1 MALPRALV
9 VATTYPVRP
18 GDGTPAFV
26 RDLCLELAAS
36 FDVTVLVPAVPGGAP
51 READGPLTV
60 VRHRYFPRRWETVA
74 HGAILENVRSSR
86 WAVVQVPFLMASQWL
101 AVRREFRRVRP
112 DVVHA
117 HWLIPAGV
125 SARALS
131 RRAPLVVTTLGG
143 DLYALNSAPFR
154 WLKRRVARASTVLT
168 VMNSD
173 MASRARLLG
182 AHDVRVMPMGAR
194 FSVVTPEPSEGPVR
208 LLAVG
213 RLVEKKGFD
222 VLLSALEALVNGPVP
237 DAVLTIVG
245 DGPERA
251 SLEGAAAGLGGRVT
265 FAGQLGREELDSVYR
280 HTDIAV
286 FPSRPASSGDQDG
299 LPVAMLEA
307 MGSGLAVVA
316 SDLPGLNEAVVP
328 AESGVLVPPGD
339 YEALATAI
347 GELAADPGKRRAL
360 GEAAARRALDYTVD
374 AVGAGYRALLA
385 EVIA

>member
-1 MALPRALV
+1 
-9 VATTYPVRP
+9 
-18 GDGTPAFV
+18 
-26 RDLCLELAAS
+26 
-36 FDVTVLVPAVPGGAP
+36 
-51 READGPLTV
+51 
-60 VRHRYFPRRWETVA
+60 
-74 HGAILENVRSSR
+74 
-86 WAVVQVPFLMASQWL
+86 
-101 AVRREFRRVRP
+101 
-112 DVVHA
+112 
-117 HWLIPAGV
+117 
-125 SARALS
+125 
-131 RRAPLVVTTLGG
+131 
-143 DLYALNSAPFR
+143 
-154 WLKRRVARASTVLT
+154 
-168 VMNSD
+168 